1 MSYGGHDDHHHDHQ
15 HSHWG
20 PHDWAHG
27 HGGAPHNS
35 WAPIMIAFGSS
46 IFLLGFTKV
55 FTQTWDSEASIWT
68 YAIHSSQLGLLI
80 AGLAIFTAGLTVFW
94 RQDWKH
100 GIENRG
106 KEKDQREPL
115 SYEAK
120 AVGAPFRTI
129 DIRKVAIWMFLMSEM
144 MVFSSL
150 FSTYIRYRL
159 GFDNCVELF
168 ESSIEPGSTVVLEAG
183 QQCWLP
189 ASYFIAEGGYHQ
201 EYANAA
207 LGFMPDTLIPGAI
220 NTFALIISSYTIVLA
235 LKTAKDSSLSNAER
249 SRKVGNYLSI
259 TLFLATLF
267 LTFKLIEWFIG
278 FNIGQPGDWYY
289 FHAPSLS
296 ADHFT
301 IHESAYTYCHH
312 WDHHGGID
320 HKGAC
325 EPGMDAIFDIRMS
338 ASTFYVTTGT
348 HGVHVFGGM
357 VALAYMVLKA
367 YRGGYTPEN
376 AVSIEYFG
384 LYWHFVDLVWVLVFP
399 AFYLY

>member
-20 PHDWAHG
+20 PHDWDHG

-46 IFLLGFTKV
+46 MFLLGFTKV
-55 FTQTWDSEASIWT
+55 FTQTWDDEADLWT
-68 YAIHSSQLGLLI
+68 YAIHSSQIGLLI
-80 AGLAIFTAGLTVFW
+80 AGLAIFSAGITVFW
-94 RQDWKH
+94 RQDWSH
-100 GIENRG
+100 SGSF
-106 KEKDQREPL
+106 EP
-115 SYEAK
+115 K
-120 AVGAPFRTI
+120 AVGTPFRTI

-150 FSTYIRYRL
+150 FSTYIRYRT
-159 GFDNCVELF
+159 GFDNCVSLF

-201 EYANAA
+201 ANAHAA

-220 NTFALIISSYTIVLA
+220 NTFALIVSSYTIVLA
-235 LKTAKDSSLSNAER
+235 LKTAKDTTLSDAER
-249 SRKVGNYLSI
+249 NSKVGKYLSI

-267 LTFKLIEWFIG
+267 LTFKLIEWFVGFEIG
-278 FNIGQPGDWYY
+278 DKGDWYHFY
-289 FHAPSLS
+289 APSLS

-301 IHESAYTYCHH
+301 IHESEYTYCHLYDEAAH
-312 WDHHGGID
+312 
-320 HKGAC
+320 AC
-325 EPGMDAIFDIRMS
+325 TPGNEAIFDIRMS

-367 YRGGYTPEN
+367 FRGGYTPQN

>member
-20 PHDWAHG
+20 PHDWDHG

-46 IFLLGFTKV
+46 MFLLGFTKV
-55 FTQTWDSEASIWT
+55 FTQTWDDEADLWT
-68 YAIHSSQLGLLI
+68 YAIHSSQIGLLI
-80 AGLAIFTAGLTVFW
+80 AGLAIFSAGITVFW
-94 RQDWKH
+94 RQDWSH
-100 GIENRG
+100 SGSF
-106 KEKDQREPL
+106 EP
-115 SYEAK
+115 K
-120 AVGAPFRTI
+120 AVGTPFRTI

-150 FSTYIRYRL
+150 FSTYIRYRT
-159 GFDNCVELF
+159 GFDNCQDLF
-168 ESSIEPGSTVVLEAG
+168 ESSIEPGSTVILEAG

-201 EYANAA
+201 ANAHAA

-220 NTFALIISSYTIVLA
+220 NTFALIVSSYTIVLA
-235 LKTAKDSSLSNAER
+235 LKTAKDSSLSDAER
-249 SRKVGNYLSI
+249 NSKVGKYLSI

-267 LTFKLIEWFIG
+267 LTFKLIEWFVGFEIG
-278 FNIGQPGDWYY
+278 DKGDWYHFY
-289 FHAPSLS
+289 APSLS

-301 IHESAYTYCHH
+301 IHESEYTYCHLYDEAAH
-312 WDHHGGID
+312 
-320 HKGAC
+320 AC
-325 EPGMDAIFDIRMS
+325 TPGNEAIFDIRMS

-367 YRGGYTPEN
+367 FRGGYTPQN

>member
-20 PHDWAHG
+20 PHDWDHG

-46 IFLLGFTKV
+46 MFLLGFTKV
-55 FTQTWDSEASIWT
+55 FTQTWDDEADLWT
-68 YAIHSSQLGLLI
+68 YAIHSSQIGLLI
-80 AGLAIFTAGLTVFW
+80 AGLAIFSAGITVFW
-94 RQDWKH
+94 RQDWSH
-100 GIENRG
+100 SGSF
-106 KEKDQREPL
+106 EP
-115 SYEAK
+115 K
-120 AVGAPFRTI
+120 AVGTPFRTI

-150 FSTYIRYRL
+150 FSTYIRYRT
-159 GFDNCVELF
+159 GFDNCQDLF
-168 ESSIEPGSTVVLEAG
+168 ESSIEPGSTVILEAG

-201 EYANAA
+201 SNAHAA

-220 NTFALIISSYTIVLA
+220 NTFALIVSSYTIVLA

-267 LTFKLIEWFIG
+267 LTFKLVEWFVGFEIG
-278 FNIGQPGDWYY
+278 DKGDWYHFY
-289 FHAPSLS
+289 APSLS

-301 IHESAYTYCHH
+301 IHESEYTYCHLYDEAAH
-312 WDHHGGID
+312 
-320 HKGAC
+320 AC
-325 EPGMDAIFDIRMS
+325 TPGNEAIFDIRMS

>member
-20 PHDWAHG
+20 PHDWDHG

-46 IFLLGFTKV
+46 MFLLGFTKV
-55 FTQTWDSEASIWT
+55 FTQTWDDEADLWT
-68 YAIHSSQLGLLI
+68 YAIHSSQIGLLI
-80 AGLAIFTAGLTVFW
+80 AGLAIFSAGITVFW
-94 RQDWKH
+94 RQDWSH
-100 GIENRG
+100 SGSF
-106 KEKDQREPL
+106 EP
-115 SYEAK
+115 K
-120 AVGAPFRTI
+120 AVGTPFRTI

-150 FSTYIRYRL
+150 FSTYIRYRT
-159 GFDNCVELF
+159 GFDNCQDLF
-168 ESSIEPGSTVVLEAG
+168 ESSIEPGSTVILEAG

-201 EYANAA
+201 ANAHAA

-220 NTFALIISSYTIVLA
+220 NTFALIVSSYTIVLA
-235 LKTAKDSSLSNAER
+235 LKTAKDTSLSDAER
-249 SRKVGNYLSI
+249 NSKVGKYLSI

-267 LTFKLIEWFIG
+267 LTFKLVEWFVGFEIG
-278 FNIGQPGDWYY
+278 DKGDWYHFY
-289 FHAPSLS
+289 APSLS

-301 IHESAYTYCHH
+301 IHESEYTYCHLYDEAAH
-312 WDHHGGID
+312 
-320 HKGAC
+320 AC
-325 EPGMDAIFDIRMS
+325 TPGNEAIFDIRMS

-367 YRGGYTPEN
+367 FRGGYTPQN

>member
-20 PHDWAHG
+20 PHDWNHG

-55 FTQTWDSEASIWT
+55 FTQTWDDEADLWT
-68 YAIHSSQLGLLI
+68 YAIHSSQIGLLI
-80 AGLAIFTAGLTVFW
+80 AGLAIFCAGLTVFW
-94 RQDWKH
+94 RQDWSH
-100 GIENRG
+100 SG
-106 KEKDQREPL
+106 
-115 SYEAK
+115 SYEPK
-120 AVGAPFRTI
+120 AVGTPFRTI

-150 FSTYIRYRL
+150 FSTYIRYRT
-159 GFDNCVELF
+159 GFDNCEELF
-168 ESSIEPGSTVVLEAG
+168 QSSIEPGSTVVLEAG

-201 EYANAA
+201 ANAHAA

-220 NTFALIISSYTIVLA
+220 NTFALIVSSYTIVLA
-235 LKTAKDSSLSNAER
+235 LKPAKDTTLSDAER
-249 SRKVGNYLSI
+249 NSKVGKYLSI

-267 LTFKLIEWFIG
+267 LTFKLIEWFVGFEIG
-278 FNIGQPGDWYY
+278 DKGDWYHFY
-289 FHAPSLS
+289 APSLS

-301 IHESAYTYCHH
+301 IHESEYTYCHLYDEAAH
-312 WDHHGGID
+312 
-320 HKGAC
+320 AC
-325 EPGMDAIFDIRMS
+325 TPGNEAIFDIRMS

-357 VALAYMVLKA
+357 VALAYMALKA
-367 YRGGYTPEN
+367 FRGGYTPLN

-384 LYWHFVDLVWVLVFP
+384 LYWHFVDLVWVLGFP

>member
-20 PHDWAHG
+20 PHDWNHG

-46 IFLLGFTKV
+46 LFLLGFTKV
-55 FTQTWDSEASIWT
+55 FTQTWDDEADLWT
-68 YAIHSSQLGLLI
+68 YAIHSSQIGLLI
-80 AGLAIFTAGLTVFW
+80 AGLAIFSAGLTVFW
-94 RQDWKH
+94 RQDWSH
-100 GIENRG
+100 SGSF
-106 KEKDQREPL
+106 EP
-115 SYEAK
+115 K
-120 AVGAPFRTI
+120 AIGTPFRTI

-150 FSTYIRYRL
+150 FSTYIRYRT
-159 GFDNCVELF
+159 GFDNCQDLF
-168 ESSIEPGSTVVLEAG
+168 ESSIEPGSTVILEAG

-201 EYANAA
+201 ANAHAA

-220 NTFALIISSYTIVLA
+220 NTFALIVSSYTIVLA
-235 LKTAKDSSLSNAER
+235 LKTAKDSSLSDAER
-249 SRKVGNYLSI
+249 NSKVGKYLSI

-267 LTFKLIEWFIG
+267 LTFKLIEWFVGFEIG
-278 FNIGQPGDWYY
+278 DKGDWYHFY
-289 FHAPSLS
+289 APSLS

-301 IHESAYTYCHH
+301 IHESEYTYCHLYDEAAH
-312 WDHHGGID
+312 
-320 HKGAC
+320 AC
-325 EPGMDAIFDIRMS
+325 TPGNEAIFDIRMS

-367 YRGGYTPEN
+367 FRGGYTPQN

>member
-1 MSYGGHDDHHHDHQ
+1 ML
-15 HSHWG
+15 
-20 PHDWAHG
+20 
-27 HGGAPHNS
+27 
-35 WAPIMIAFGSS
+35 AFGSS

-68 YAIHSSQLGLLI
+68 YAIHSSQIGLLI

-94 RQDWKH
+94 RQDWSH
-100 GIENRG
+100 SG
-106 KEKDQREPL
+106 

-120 AVGAPFRTI
+120 AVGTPFRTI

-220 NTFALIISSYTIVLA
+220 NTFALIISCLLYTSPSPR
-235 LKTAKDSSLSNAER
+235 DS
-249 SRKVGNYLSI
+249 
-259 TLFLATLF
+259 
-267 LTFKLIEWFIG
+267 
-278 FNIGQPGDWYY
+278 
-289 FHAPSLS
+289 
-296 ADHFT
+296 
-301 IHESAYTYCHH
+301 
-312 WDHHGGID
+312 
-320 HKGAC
+320 
-325 EPGMDAIFDIRMS
+325 
-338 ASTFYVTTGT
+338 
-348 HGVHVFGGM
+348 
-357 VALAYMVLKA
+357 
-367 YRGGYTPEN
+367 
-376 AVSIEYFG
+376 
-384 LYWHFVDLVWVLVFP
+384 
-399 AFYLY
+399 

>member
-20 PHDWAHG
+20 PHDWDHG

-46 IFLLGFTKV
+46 MFLLGFTKV
-55 FTQTWDSEASIWT
+55 FTQTWDDEADLWT
-68 YAIHSSQLGLLI
+68 YAIHSSQIGLLI
-80 AGLAIFTAGLTVFW
+80 AGLAIFSAGITVFW
-94 RQDWKH
+94 RQDWSH
-100 GIENRG
+100 SGSF
-106 KEKDQREPL
+106 EP
-115 SYEAK
+115 K
-120 AVGAPFRTI
+120 AVGTPFRTI

-150 FSTYIRYRL
+150 FSTYIRYRT
-159 GFDNCVELF
+159 GFDNCQDLF
-168 ESSIEPGSTVVLEAG
+168 ESSIEPGSTVILEAG

-201 EYANAA
+201 SNAHAA

-220 NTFALIISSYTIVLA
+220 NTFALIVSSYTIVLA
-235 LKTAKDSSLSNAER
+235 LKTAKDSSLSDAER
-249 SRKVGNYLSI
+249 NSKGGKYLSI

-267 LTFKLIEWFIG
+267 LTFKLVEWFVGFEIG
-278 FNIGQPGDWYY
+278 DKGDWYHFY
-289 FHAPSLS
+289 APSLS

-301 IHESAYTYCHH
+301 IHESEYTYCHLYDEAAH
-312 WDHHGGID
+312 
-320 HKGAC
+320 AC
-325 EPGMDAIFDIRMS
+325 TPGNEAIFDIRMS

-367 YRGGYTPEN
+367 FRGGYTPQN

>member
-20 PHDWAHG
+20 PHDWDHG

-46 IFLLGFTKV
+46 MFLLGFTKV
-55 FTQTWDSEASIWT
+55 FTQTWDDEADLWT
-68 YAIHSSQLGLLI
+68 YAIHSSQIGLLI
-80 AGLAIFTAGLTVFW
+80 AGLAIFSAGITVFW
-94 RQDWKH
+94 RQDWSH
-100 GIENRG
+100 SGSF
-106 KEKDQREPL
+106 EP
-115 SYEAK
+115 K
-120 AVGAPFRTI
+120 AVGTPFRTI

-150 FSTYIRYRL
+150 FSTYIRYRT
-159 GFDNCVELF
+159 GFDNCQDLF
-168 ESSIEPGSTVVLEAG
+168 ESSIEPGSTVILEAG

-201 EYANAA
+201 SNAHAA

-220 NTFALIISSYTIVLA
+220 NTFALIVSSYTIVLA
-235 LKTAKDSSLSNAER
+235 LKTAKDSSLSDAER
-249 SRKVGNYLSI
+249 NSKVGKYLSI

-267 LTFKLIEWFIG
+267 LTFKLVEWFVGFEIG
-278 FNIGQPGDWYY
+278 DKGDWYHFY
-289 FHAPSLS
+289 APSLS

-301 IHESAYTYCHH
+301 IHESEYTYCHLYDEAAH
-312 WDHHGGID
+312 
-320 HKGAC
+320 AC
-325 EPGMDAIFDIRMS
+325 TPGNEAIFDIRMS

-367 YRGGYTPEN
+367 FRGGYTPQN

>member
-1 MSYGGHDDHHHDHQ
+1 MSYGGHDDHHHEHQ

-20 PHDWAHG
+20 PHDWDHG

-35 WAPIMIAFGSS
+35 WAPIMLAFGAS

-55 FTQTWDSEASIWT
+55 FTQTWNNDANIWT
-68 YAIHSSQLGLLI
+68 YAIHSSQIGLLI
-80 AGLAIFTAGLTVFW
+80 AGLAIFFAGLTVFW
-94 RQDWKH
+94 RQDWSH
-100 GIENRG
+100 SG
-106 KEKDQREPL
+106 

-120 AVGAPFRTI
+120 SVGTPFRTI
-129 DIRKVAIWMFLMSEM
+129 NVRKVAIWMFLMSEM

-150 FSTYIRYRL
+150 FSTYLRYRT
-159 GFDNCVELF
+159 GFENCEELF
-168 ESSIEPGSTVVLEAG
+168 QSSIEPGATVVLEAG

-201 EYANAA
+201 ESAHAA

-235 LKTAKDSSLSNAER
+235 LKTAKDASLSDAER
-249 SRKVGNYLSI
+249 NSKVGKYLLT
-259 TLFLATLF
+259 TLGLATLF
-267 LTFKLIEWFIG
+267 LIFKMVEWFIG
-278 FNIGQPGDWYY
+278 FEIGHGEDAL
-289 FHAPSLS
+289 FHSPSLL
-296 ADHFT
+296 ADGFT
-301 IHESAYTYCHH
+301 IHASEYTYCHE
-312 WDHHGGID
+312 WDHHGGAD
-320 HKGAC
+320 HAGAC
-325 EPGMDAIFDIRMS
+325 AAGSSAIFDIRMS

-357 VALAYMVLKA
+357 VALFYMVIKA
-367 YRGGYTPEN
+367 FRGGYTPEN